1 MPSVSIRLLSSISLL
16 SLACNND
23 GDPLDSAG
31 IDPGFVSGAC
41 IQGQCF
47 DGLVC
52 KGNNLCVSPG
62 GGSGGDP
69 SGDPSGG
76 PGGDP
81 TDGSTSDTSAGPG
94 GDPSGDPTSG
104 PTSDPTVTGGPG
116 PTSDSDPTTDPP
128 VTTGEPDNCKN
139 LQLDAPTTN
148 LIFVLDRSGSFSVGT
163 WDHDGNPGTAAVS
176 KWSSLHKTLTAV
188 IGKYQAQHKLGLMM
202 FPSSAAV
209 SDYSAG
215 ACVTNASPEVAPAL
229 NSAAAIGAALPAANA
244 MLKGATP
251 MARGLDGALSS
262 LDSAPANEARAMVLI
277 GDGSP
282 NCSDSAPNAEGLFE
296 VLDTSVH
303 GIVGAAWSNDQIPT
317 AVVGVA
323 LPDSYS
329 QALKDGN
336 PDNANPVVEFN
347 ALAEAG
353 GRPRAGAA
361 KFYDASNESELGAYL
376 DEAVRVT
383 LGCELVLDD
392 TPADPTATRVTV
404 DGMNYAYSPNLN
416 CSTGDGWVYT
426 SGDNSRV
433 RLCGAAC
440 SGLLASGSAQVD
452 LDCP

>member
-1 MPSVSIRLLSSISLL
+1 MSISSIRLLSSLSLVF
-16 SLACNND
+16 LACNND

-31 IDPGFVSGAC
+31 VDPGFISGAC

-47 DGLVC
+47 NGLVC
-52 KGNNLCVSPG
+52 QTNNLCVDPG
-62 GGSGGDP
+62 GGPG
-69 SGDPSGG
+69 GDPSGG

-94 GDPSGDPTSG
+94 GDPSSG
-104 PTSDPTVTGGPG
+104 PTSDPTATSGPG

-128 VTTGEPDNCKN
+128 MTTGEPGNCKN
-139 LQLDAPTTN
+139 LQLDAPTTHV
-148 LIFVLDRSGSFSVGT
+148 IFVLDRSGSFSVGT
-163 WDHDGNPGTAAVS
+163 WDHDGNPGTPAVS

-188 IGKYQAQHKLGLMM
+188 IGKYQGQHKLGLMM
-202 FPSSAAV
+202 FPSSAAT
-209 SDYSAG
+209 SEYSEG
-215 ACVTNASPEVAPAL
+215 ACVTNAKPEVAPAL
-229 NSAAAIGAALPAANA
+229 NNAAALGAALPPANA
-244 MLKGATP
+244 TLKGATP
-251 MARGLDGALSS
+251 MASGLDGALSS

-282 NCSDSAPNAEGLFE
+282 NCSDSAPNVDGLFE

-303 GIVGAAWSNDQIPT
+303 AIVGAAWSNDQIPT
-317 AVVGVA
+317 SVVGVD

-336 PDNANPVVEFN
+336 PDNTNPVVEFN
-347 ALAEAG
+347 KLAEAG

-361 KFYDASNESELGAYL
+361 KFYDASDESELGAYL

-383 LGCELVLDD
+383 LGCELILDD

-404 DGMNYAYSPNLN
+404 AGMNYAYSPDLN
-416 CSTGDGWVYT
+416 CSSGDGWVYT
-426 SGDNSRV
+426 DGGNSRV

-440 SGLLASGSAQVD
+440 EGLLASGSAQVD